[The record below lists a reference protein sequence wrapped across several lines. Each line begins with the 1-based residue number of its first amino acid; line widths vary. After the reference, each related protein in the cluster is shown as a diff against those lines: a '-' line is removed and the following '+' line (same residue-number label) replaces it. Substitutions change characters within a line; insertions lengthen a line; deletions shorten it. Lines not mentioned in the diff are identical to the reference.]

1 MSPQKHGQFD
11 KIRKGISSTLDE
23 KVKEIKTKRSPSF
36 GGPSTTKSNA
46 SLNKIGSILNSV
58 KNKALAIMKSRENLT
73 ENNNDAET
81 SARRRSL
88 TEIIEA
94 TYKRSPVKASVSPA
108 KKSVLSAMND
118 KFNQKK
124 QKEIEDIRSAE
135 NMRVSLSE
143 SLTETD
149 TSSDEDIKS
158 DPRQNVT
165 KVVSNVPSKSLETLL
180 ISPIRRPGK
189 ATTNEENLSVMSS
202 TPTKRLESVS
212 SALEN
217 ISNNEKINRISKS
230 EDNIPS
236 MYAGATSTSDDSDLE
251 EKPGDFR
258 KSVSE
263 ENVHKVTSQ
272 KSVLKST
279 LSAGSLS
286 KKKVIFDLDAN
297 EMKSVSTSPTVSAAI
312 EVKAVAN
319 WENRASA
326 NTDSDSEWD
335 ISK

>member
-1 MSPQKHGQFD
+1 M
-11 KIRKGISSTLDE
+11 DE
-23 KVKEIKTKRSPSF
+23 RVKEIKTKRSPPS
-36 GGPSTTKSNA
+36 GPSVAKSNA

-58 KNKALAIMKSRENLT
+58 KNKALAIMKSKENLA
-73 ENNNDAET
+73 ENNGEAEF

-88 TEIIEA
+88 SEIIEA
-94 TYKRSPVKASVSPA
+94 TYKRSPDKTNISPA
-108 KKSVLSAMND
+108 KISVLSAMND
-118 KFNQKK
+118 KSNQKK
-124 QKEIEDIRSAE
+124 QIEDSRSLE
-135 NMRVSLSE
+135 SMRVSLSE
-143 SLTETD
+143 SFTETY

-158 DPRQNVT
+158 DTRQIET
-165 KVVSNVPSKSLETLL
+165 KVVSHAPSKSLETLL

-189 ATTNEENLSVMSS
+189 TATNEENLSVMSS

-217 ISNNEKINRISKS
+217 KSNNENVNRISKS
-230 EDNIPS
+230 ENNIPS
-236 MYAGATSTSDDSDLE
+236 MYAGATSTSDESDLE
-251 EKPGDFR
+251 DKRRDFR
-258 KSVSE
+258 KAVSE

-279 LSAGSLS
+279 VSAGSLS